1 MIAKP
6 LFLAALLMSVP
17 SAFAGEMLLYAG
29 SYTGGK
35 SSSKGITLLKMNTD
49 TGALTVAGT
58 AAELASP
65 SYLALSPDGTR
76 LYAVSESGNSAA
88 AFKVDKTT
96 GALTK
101 LNELPVAD
109 KKDQGACHLCVVP
122 EAKMLVTANYGG
134 GSVSTFSLAE
144 DGSLAARTG
153 FIQHTGG
160 SVDKGRQKEP
170 HGHGA
175 ILSPDGKYVLV
186 NDLGTDRVYIYEV
199 DAAAHTLKPKPA
211 GEGVSP
217 PGSGPRHS
225 AFSTDG
231 KHVFAINEML
241 CTVTT
246 FAWDPKVPSLTAGA
260 TVSTLPEAVKP
271 AYSTAEIVVHPNG
284 KFVYGSN
291 RGHDSIAVFSNAD
304 GALTRIENTP
314 SGGRTPRNFNLTPDG
329 KWLLSAHENS
339 DDIKVF
345 SVNQETGKLTPTAH
359 SAKVGK
365 PVCIVFLSK

>member
-1 MIAKP
+1 MTRQ
-6 LFLAALLMSVP
+6 LFLAAALLMTRSVD
-17 SAFAGEMLLYAG
+17 AADLFLYAG
-29 SYTGGK
+29 SYTDGK
-35 SSSKGITLLKMNTD
+35 STSKGITLLKFNTD
-49 TGALTVAGT
+49 TGALSVSGP

-65 SYLALSPDGTR
+65 SFLILNGDGSR

-88 AFKVDKTT
+88 AFKVDRAT

-109 KKDQGACHLCVVP
+109 KPGQGACHLCLVP

-175 ILSPDGKYVLV
+175 VLSPDGKYVLV
-186 NDLGTDRVYIYEV
+186 NDLGTDRVYIYGI
-199 DAAAHTLKPKPA
+199 DSAAHALKAKPA
-211 GEGVSP
+211 GEGIAP
-217 PGSGPRHS
+217 PGSGPRHG
-225 AFSTDG
+225 AFDKEG
-231 KHVFAINEML
+231 KHFFSINEML
-241 CTVTT
+241 CTVNS
-246 FAWDPKVPSLTAGA
+246 FAWDPKGPSLTIGK

-271 AYSTAEIVVHPNG
+271 SYSTAEIMVHPSG

-291 RGHDSIAVFSNAD
+291 RGHNSIAVFSNAD
-304 GALTRIENTP
+304 GVLTKTANVP
-314 SGGRTPRNFNLTPDG
+314 SGGKTPRNFNISPDG
-329 KWLLSAHENS
+329 KWLLAAHQDS
-339 DDIKVF
+339 DNITVF
-345 SVNQETGKLTPTAH
+345 SINQSDGSLTATPNTAIV
-359 SAKVGK
+359 SKA
-365 PVCIVFLSK
+365 VCLAFLTDK